1 MISRWEK
8 QNEIFNLLLILTKH
22 DDAYAKNMIRV
33 VMKRQMNTKGW
44 WMVMGGQIGYMEIF
58 KHR

>member
-22 DDAYAKNMIRV
+22 DDAYAK
-33 VMKRQMNTKGW
+33 T
-44 WMVMGGQIGYMEIF
+44 YD
-58 KHR
+58 